1 VIEWFRQLGR
11 ASRNLARI
19 ARQNPVWAVQG
30 LVFAPFRFA
39 RHLFGVLVLMI
50 AVGVVL
56 ILGSDGLMWYFG
68 LLHYPTLVAIV
79 TVLVWLAIL
88 LVPLRALFQPL
99 ILRYGNAATG
109 SDTHG
114 SARFATAGEA
124 QALNDDH
131 GLLIGRDVKT
141 GKPMRYAG
149 PAHLLTIAPTRGL
162 SSNGTENLHK
172 LGNADQKDTL
182 GCLWAS
188 RAVG

>member
-1 VIEWFRQLGR
+1 MIEWFRQLSR

-19 ARQNPVWAVQG
+19 AAQNPVWAVQS

-68 LLHYPTLVAIV
+68 LLRYPTLVAIV

-99 ILRYGNAATG
+99 ILRYGNAAATA
-109 SDTHG
+109 DTHG

-124 QALNDDH
+124 
-131 GLLIGRDVKT
+131 
-141 GKPMRYAG
+141 
-149 PAHLLTIAPTRGL
+149 
-162 SSNGTENLHK
+162 
-172 LGNADQKDTL
+172 
-182 GCLWAS
+182 
-188 RAVG
+188 